1 MDDRAMAR
9 GQKKAKEEGRTILWV
24 DESGFYLLP
33 SVVRTYAPRGKTPVL
48 SVPLTRDHLSA
59 ISGITPYGDLYLSVQ
74 DRAYKSEDVVRF
86 LERLLR
92 HVPGLLTII
101 WDGSP
106 IHRSKV
112 IKGYLAS
119 GAARRIHL
127 ERLPGYAPD
136 LNPDEGIWRYLKR
149 VELRNLCCSNLGELR
164 RELRLATGRLRY
176 RRHIIKSCIKEAGY
190 HV

>member
-1 MDDRAMAR
+1 MAR
-9 GQKKAKEEGRTILWV
+9 GQKKAEEEGRTILWV

>member
-1 MDDRAMAR
+1 MAR
-9 GQKKAKEEGRTILWV
+9 GQKKAEEEGRTILWV

-48 SVPLTRDHLSA
+48 TVPLTHDHLSA
-59 ISGITPYGDLYLSVQ
+59 ISAISPDGNLYLSVQ
-74 DRAYKSEDVVRF
+74 DRAYNSKDVVRF
-86 LERLLR
+86 LERVLS
-92 HVPGLLTII
+92 HIAGLVTII

-112 IKGYLAS
+112 IKDYLAS
-119 GAARRIHL
+119 GAARRVHL

-149 VELRNLCCSNLGELR
+149 VELRNLCCSDLEELR
-164 RELRLATGRLRY
+164 RELRLAVGRLRY